1 MLIVVDANSGVPVY
15 RQVIDQIRFH
25 VSTGLLEPGDELP
38 STRALSNQLGINPMT
53 ISKAYSFLE
62 RDGVVQRRPGLPLVV
77 KAVEETEVAARR
89 ADQVREALAPAVRV
103 ILQLGV
109 PPGEATQALE
119 EMLRNERGGDGDGGD
134 NDPETGEPK

>member
-1 MLIVVDANSGVPVY
+1 LIVVDPNSGVPVY

-25 VSTGLLEPGDELP
+25 VSTGLLRPGDELP
-38 STRALSNQLGINPMT
+38 STRALSTQLGINPMT

-77 KAVEETEVAARR
+77 KAVGDGEAEARR
-89 ADQVREALAPAVRV
+89 SDQVREALAGAVRV

-109 PPGEATQALE
+109 SPEEATRALD
-119 EMLRNERGGDGDGGD
+119 EMLRDAANNENNER
-134 NDPETGEPK
+134 ES

>member
-1 MLIVVDANSGVPVY
+1 MLIVVDPNSGVPVY

-25 VSTGLLEPGDELP
+25 VSTGLLRPGDELP
-38 STRALSNQLGINPMT
+38 STRALSTQLGINPMT

-77 KAVEETEVAARR
+77 RAVADEEANTRKAE
-89 ADQVREALAPAVRV
+89 QVREALTPAVRV

-109 PPGEATQALE
+109 APEEAIRALE
-119 EMLRNERGGDGDGGD
+119 DMLQDG
-134 NDPETGEPK
+134 TGHEGES